1 MSRKSQKIG
10 RPFWASVPP
19 SLLVFQVPV
28 LRSSAK
34 AIYNPQPPGISLLV
48 LGSEFLLTP
57 FRLGSKFMG
66 RGLAFVSRL
75 L

>member
-1 MSRKSQKIG
+1 MSRKSQKNEW
-10 RPFWASVPP
+10 PFWASLPP
-19 SLLVFQVPV
+19 SLLVFQFPV
-28 LRSSAK
+28 LRPSAK

-48 LGSEFLLTP
+48 LASEFLLTP
-57 FRLGSKFMG
+57 FRLGSKFLG